1 MKNRTLHFACI
12 SVLFWMSHSSNAA
25 PPEINTNTIEKSQ
38 SKPNSNV
45 SVRVKVL
52 NQLLQEQWEYTLKN
66 SPETAT
72 VLGDLRYN
80 NRWTE
85 LSKNQIEKDKK
96 STQNFLKRFEAI
108 DSTGFSVTDQLNKD
122 LMIYQLKE
130 TLKNY
135 DLKLYEM
142 PFNQMWGLHLQFPGF
157 ISSIPF
163 DNAKQYQD
171 YISRLKQIP
180 LILDQGIQ
188 LAKQGQKDGLMPPK
202 YLIEKVAKQIN
213 SIAAPAGADSV
224 FASPLKQ
231 FPKNISKAEQERLS
245 REILQTIDQN
255 VRPAYQKLGTFIQ
268 KDYLPYGRQHE
279 GIWSL
284 PNGDELYRFYV
295 ENNTTTSESPENI
308 HQLGLKEVA
317 RIEAEM
323 LKIAKAQGF
332 NDLKSFQQSLKTN
345 PAVFPKSREEILEIY
360 RGYIAQMQP
369 ELPKL
374 FGLLPKNKVEVLPV
388 EQYREKEAAGAEY
401 HQGTPDGSRPG
412 QVYVNTGDFSER
424 SKISMEATAYHE
436 AIPGHHMQID
446 IAQNLPNLPMFRKQ
460 PNHTAYIEG
469 WALYAEQLGKD
480 VGFYKDPLSDYG
492 RLSSELFRAC
502 RLVVDTGVHYKK
514 WTRQQMIDFMREHSA
529 LDEPDIQAE
538 ADRYIAIPAQA
549 LAYKM
554 GQLKILELRELAKQE
569 LGDRFDIKAFHD
581 MILNEGKLPL
591 NILNARIKNW
601 IKEQKAKE
609 KKKNQNLGQ
618 VLVGPDLKTNRKQN
632 IIIKNIFYFR
642 TLKWKNL

>member
-1 MKNRTLHFACI
+1 MKNRTLQLACI

-80 NRWTE
+80 DRWTE

-108 DSTGFSVTDQLNKD
+108 DSTGFSATDQLNKD

-130 TLKNY
+130 ILKNY

-163 DNAKQYQD
+163 DNTKQYQD
-171 YISRLKQIP
+171 YIARLKQIP
-180 LILDQGIQ
+180 LILEQGIQ

-213 SIAAPAGADSV
+213 SIATPAGADSV

-245 REILQTIDQN
+245 REILQVIDQN
-255 VRPAYQKLGTFIQ
+255 VRPAYQKLGAFIQ

-295 ENNTTTSESPENI
+295 ENNTTTSESPETI

-332 NDLKSFQQSLKTN
+332 SDLKSFQQSLKTN

-581 MILNEGKLPL
+581 MVLNAGTLPL
-591 NILNARIKNW
+591 NILDARIKNW
-601 IKEQKAKE
+601 IKEQKAAA
-609 KKKNQNLGQ
+609 
-618 VLVGPDLKTNRKQN
+618 
-632 IIIKNIFYFR
+632 
-642 TLKWKNL
+642 

>member
-12 SVLFWMSHSSNAA
+12 SILFWMSHSSNAA
-25 PPEINTNTIEKSQ
+25 TPEININAIEKSQ
-38 SKPNSNV
+38 SKQNSNV
-45 SVRVKVL
+45 SVRVKAL

-66 SPETAT
+66 NPETAT

-96 STQNFLKRFEAI
+96 STQDFLKRFEVI
-108 DSTGFSVTDQLNKD
+108 DSTGFSATDKLNKD

-130 TLKNY
+130 SLKSY

-163 DNAKQYQD
+163 NNAKQYQD

-180 LILDQGIQ
+180 LILDQGTQ

-213 SIAAPAGADSV
+213 SIATPVGKDSV

-231 FPKNISKAEQERLS
+231 FPNNISKAEQERLS
-245 REILQTIDQN
+245 REMLQAIDQY

-295 ENNTTTSESPENI
+295 ENNTTTLESPENI

-332 NDLKSFQQSLKTN
+332 SDLKSFQQSLKTN

-388 EQYREKEAAGAEY
+388 EEYREKEAAGAEY

-554 GQLKILELRELAKQE
+554 GQLKILELRELAKHE

-581 MILNEGKLPL
+581 MILNAGTLPL
-591 NILNARIKNW
+591 NILDARIKNW
-601 IKEQKAKE
+601 IKEQKAAA
-609 KKKNQNLGQ
+609 
-618 VLVGPDLKTNRKQN
+618 
-632 IIIKNIFYFR
+632 
-642 TLKWKNL
+642 

>member
-1 MKNRTLHFACI
+1 MKNRTLQLACI
-12 SVLFWMSHSSNAA
+12 NVLFWMSHSSNAA

-38 SKPNSNV
+38 SKPNSHV

-96 STQNFLKRFEAI
+96 SMQNFLNRFEAI
-108 DSTGFSVTDQLNKD
+108 DSTGFSAIDQLNKD

-163 DNAKQYQD
+163 DNTKQYQD

-180 LILDQGIQ
+180 LILEQGIQ

-202 YLIEKVAKQIN
+202 YLIEKVVKQIN
-213 SIAAPAGADSV
+213 SIATPAGKDSV

-245 REILQTIDQN
+245 REVLQAIDQN
-255 VRPAYQKLGTFIQ
+255 VRPAYQKLGAFIQ

-295 ENNTTTSESPENI
+295 ENNTTTSESPETI

-538 ADRYIAIPAQA
+538 TDRYIAIPAQA

-581 MILNEGKLPL
+581 MILNAGTLPL
-591 NILNARIKNW
+591 NILDARIKNW
-601 IKEQKAKE
+601 IKEQKAAA
-609 KKKNQNLGQ
+609 
-618 VLVGPDLKTNRKQN
+618 
-632 IIIKNIFYFR
+632 
-642 TLKWKNL
+642 

>member
-25 PPEINTNTIEKSQ
+25 TPETNTNTIEKSQ
-38 SKPNSNV
+38 SKQNSGV
-45 SVRVKVL
+45 SVRVKAL

-66 SPETAT
+66 NPETAT
-72 VLGDLRYN
+72 TLGDLRYN
-80 NRWTE
+80 DRWTE
-85 LSKNQIEKDKK
+85 VSKNQIEKDKK

-108 DSTGFSVTDQLNKD
+108 DSTGFSATDQLNKD

-130 TLKNY
+130 TLKSY

-171 YISRLKQIP
+171 YIARLKQIP
-180 LILDQGIQ
+180 LILDQGVQ
-188 LAKQGQKDGLMPPK
+188 LAKQGQKDGLIPPK
-202 YLIEKVAKQIN
+202 YLIEKVVKQIN
-213 SIAAPAGADSV
+213 SIATPAGKDSV

-231 FPKNISKAEQERLS
+231 FPDNISKAEQERLS
-245 REILQTIDQN
+245 REMLQAIDQN
-255 VRPAYQKLGTFIQ
+255 VRPAYQKLGAFIQ

-284 PNGDELYRFYV
+284 PKGDELYRFYV
-295 ENNTTTSESPENI
+295 ENNTTTLESPENI

-538 ADRYIAIPAQA
+538 TDRYIAIPAQA

-554 GQLKILELRELAKQE
+554 GQLKILELRELAKHE

-581 MILNEGKLPL
+581 MILNAGTLPL
-591 NILNARIKNW
+591 NLLEERIKRW
-601 IKEQKAKE
+601 IAEQKQA
-609 KKKNQNLGQ
+609 
-618 VLVGPDLKTNRKQN
+618 V
-632 IIIKNIFYFR
+632 
-642 TLKWKNL
+642 

>member
-12 SVLFWMSHSSNAA
+12 SVLFWMSHSSNATT
-25 PPEINTNTIEKSQ
+25 PEISTNTTEKSQ
-38 SKPNSNV
+38 AKQNSNV
-45 SVRVKVL
+45 SARVKAL

-66 SPETAT
+66 NPETAT
-72 VLGDLRYN
+72 TLGDLRYN
-80 NRWTE
+80 DRWTE
-85 LSKNQIEKDKK
+85 SSKNQIEKDKK
-96 STQNFLKRFEAI
+96 TTQNFLKRFEAI
-108 DSTGFSVTDQLNKD
+108 DSTGFSATDQLNKD

-130 TLKNY
+130 TLKSY

-163 DNAKQYQD
+163 NNTKQYQD
-171 YISRLKQIP
+171 YIARLKQIP

-213 SIAAPAGADSV
+213 SIAAPAGKDSV

-231 FPKNISKAEQERLS
+231 FPNNISKAEQERLS
-245 REILQTIDQN
+245 REILQAIDQN
-255 VRPAYQKLGTFIQ
+255 VRPAYQKLGAFIQ
-268 KDYLPYGRQHE
+268 KDYLPHGRQHE

-295 ENNTTTSESPENI
+295 ENNTTTLESPENI

-345 PAVFPKSREEILEIY
+345 PSVFPKSREEILEIY

-569 LGDRFDIKAFHD
+569 LGDHFDIKAFHD
-581 MILNEGKLPL
+581 MILNAGTLPL
-591 NILNARIKNW
+591 NILDARIKNW
-601 IKEQKAKE
+601 IKEQKAAA
-609 KKKNQNLGQ
+609 
-618 VLVGPDLKTNRKQN
+618 
-632 IIIKNIFYFR
+632 
-642 TLKWKNL
+642 

>member
-25 PPEINTNTIEKSQ
+25 NPEINTNTIEKSQ
-38 SKPNSNV
+38 SKQKSDV
-45 SVRVKVL
+45 SVRVKAL
-52 NQLLQEQWEYTLKN
+52 NQLLQEQWEYALKN

-80 NRWTE
+80 DRWTE
-85 LSKNQIEKDKK
+85 FSKNQIEKDKK
-96 STQNFLKRFEAI
+96 TTQNFLKRFEAI
-108 DSTGFSVTDQLNKD
+108 DSTGFSATDQLNKD

-163 DNAKQYQD
+163 NNAKQYQD
-171 YISRLKQIP
+171 YIARLKQIP

-202 YLIEKVAKQIN
+202 YLIEKVAKQIT
-213 SIAAPAGADSV
+213 SIATPAGKDSV

-231 FPKNISKAEQERLS
+231 FPNNISKAEQERLS
-245 REILQTIDQN
+245 REILQVIDQN

-268 KDYLPYGRQHE
+268 KDYLPHGRQYE

-538 ADRYIAIPAQA
+538 TDRYIAIPAQA

-554 GQLKILELRELAKQE
+554 GQLKILELRELAKHE

-581 MILNEGKLPL
+581 MILNAGTLPL
-591 NILNARIKNW
+591 NILDARIKNW
-601 IKEQKAKE
+601 IKEQKAAA
-609 KKKNQNLGQ
+609 
-618 VLVGPDLKTNRKQN
+618 
-632 IIIKNIFYFR
+632 
-642 TLKWKNL
+642 

>member
-1 MKNRTLHFACI
+1 
-12 SVLFWMSHSSNAA
+12 MSHSSDAA
-25 PPEINTNTIEKSQ
+25 TPEINTNTIEKSQ

-45 SVRVKVL
+45 SVRVNAL

-66 SPETAT
+66 NPETAT
-72 VLGDLRYN
+72 TLGDLRYN

-85 LSKNQIEKDKK
+85 FSKNQIEKDKK
-96 STQNFLKRFEAI
+96 TTQNFLKRFEAI
-108 DSTGFSVTDQLNKD
+108 DSTGFSATDQLNKD

-163 DNAKQYQD
+163 NNAKQYQD
-171 YISRLKQIP
+171 YIARLKQIP

-188 LAKQGQKDGLMPPK
+188 LAKQGQKDALIPPK
-202 YLIEKVAKQIN
+202 YLIEKVAKQID
-213 SIAAPAGADSV
+213 SIATPAGVDSV

-245 REILQTIDQN
+245 REILQAIDQN

-308 HQLGLKEVA
+308 HQLGLKEVV

-424 SKISMEATAYHE
+424 SKISMESTAYHE

-460 PNHTAYIEG
+460 PNDTAYIEG

-538 ADRYIAIPAQA
+538 TDRYIAIPAQA

-554 GQLKILELRELAKQE
+554 GQLKILELRELAKHE

-581 MILNEGKLPL
+581 MILNAGTLPL
-591 NILNARIKNW
+591 NILDARIKNW
-601 IKEQKAKE
+601 IKEQKAAA
-609 KKKNQNLGQ
+609 
-618 VLVGPDLKTNRKQN
+618 
-632 IIIKNIFYFR
+632 
-642 TLKWKNL
+642 

>member
-12 SVLFWMSHSSNAA
+12 SILFWMSHSSNAT

-38 SKPNSNV
+38 SKQKSDI

-80 NRWTE
+80 DRWTE
-85 LSKNQIEKDKK
+85 FSKNQIEKDKK
-96 STQNFLKRFEAI
+96 TTQNFLKRFEAI
-108 DSTGFSVTDQLNKD
+108 DSTGFSATDQLNKD

-163 DNAKQYQD
+163 NNAKQYQD
-171 YISRLKQIP
+171 YIARLKQIP

-202 YLIEKVAKQIN
+202 YLIEKVAKQID
-213 SIAAPAGADSV
+213 SIATPAGKDSV

-245 REILQTIDQN
+245 REVLQAIDQN

-446 IAQNLPNLPMFRKQ
+446 IAQNLPSLPMFRKQ

-538 ADRYIAIPAQA
+538 TDRYIAIPAQA

-554 GQLKILELRELAKQE
+554 GQLKILELRELAKHE

-581 MILNEGKLPL
+581 MVLNAGTLPL
-591 NILNARIKNW
+591 NILDARIKNW
-601 IKEQKAKE
+601 IKEQKA
-609 KKKNQNLGQ
+609 GA
-618 VLVGPDLKTNRKQN
+618 
-632 IIIKNIFYFR
+632 
-642 TLKWKNL
+642 

>member
-25 PPEINTNTIEKSQ
+25 TPEININTIEKSQ
-38 SKPNSNV
+38 SKQKSDI
-45 SVRVKVL
+45 SVRVKAL

-66 SPETAT
+66 SPEIAT

-80 NRWTE
+80 DRWTE
-85 LSKNQIEKDKK
+85 ISKTQIEKDKK
-96 STQNFLKRFEAI
+96 TTQNFLKRFEAI
-108 DSTGFSVTDQLNKD
+108 DSTGFSATDQLNKD

-163 DNAKQYQD
+163 NNAKQYQD

-180 LILDQGIQ
+180 LILEQGIQ

-202 YLIEKVAKQIN
+202 YLIEKVAKQID
-213 SIAAPAGADSV
+213 SIATPAGADSV

-245 REILQTIDQN
+245 REVLQTIDQY
-255 VRPAYQKLGTFIQ
+255 VRPAYQKLGAFIQ

-514 WTRQQMIDFMREHSA
+514 WTRQQIIDFMREHSA

-538 ADRYIAIPAQA
+538 TDRYIAIPAQA

-581 MILNEGKLPL
+581 MILNAGTLPL
-591 NILNARIKNW
+591 NILDARIKNW
-601 IKEQKAKE
+601 IKEQKAAA
-609 KKKNQNLGQ
+609 
-618 VLVGPDLKTNRKQN
+618 
-632 IIIKNIFYFR
+632 
-642 TLKWKNL
+642 

>member
-38 SKPNSNV
+38 SKQKSDV
-45 SVRVKVL
+45 SIRVKAL

-80 NRWTE
+80 DRWTE
-85 LSKNQIEKDKK
+85 FSKTQIEKDKK

-108 DSTGFSVTDQLNKD
+108 DSTGFSATDQLNKD

-163 DNAKQYQD
+163 DNTKQYQD

-213 SIAAPAGADSV
+213 SIATPAGADSV

-245 REILQTIDQN
+245 RKVLQTIDQY

-268 KDYLPYGRQHE
+268 KDYLPHGRQHE

-538 ADRYIAIPAQA
+538 TDRYIAIPAQA

-554 GQLKILELRELAKQE
+554 GQLKILELRELAKHE
-569 LGDRFDIKAFHD
+569 LGERFDIKAFHD
-581 MILNEGKLPL
+581 MVLNAGTLPL
-591 NILNARIKNW
+591 NILDARIKNW
-601 IKEQKAKE
+601 IKEQKAAA
-609 KKKNQNLGQ
+609 
-618 VLVGPDLKTNRKQN
+618 
-632 IIIKNIFYFR
+632 
-642 TLKWKNL
+642 

>member
-1 MKNRTLHFACI
+1 MKA
-12 SVLFWMSHSSNAA
+12 
-25 PPEINTNTIEKSQ
+25 
-38 SKPNSNV
+38 
-45 SVRVKVL
+45 L

-66 SPETAT
+66 NPETAT
-72 VLGDLRYN
+72 TLGDLRYN
-80 NRWTE
+80 DRWTE
-85 LSKNQIEKDKK
+85 FSKNQIEKDKK
-96 STQNFLKRFEAI
+96 TTQNFLKRFEAI
-108 DSTGFSVTDQLNKD
+108 DSTGFSATDQLNKD

-163 DNAKQYQD
+163 NNAKQYQD
-171 YISRLKQIP
+171 YIARLKQIP
-180 LILDQGIQ
+180 LILEQGIQ

-213 SIAAPAGADSV
+213 NIAAPAGKDSV

-245 REILQTIDQN
+245 REVLQAIEQN

-295 ENNTTTSESPENI
+295 ENNTTTSESPETI

-538 ADRYIAIPAQA
+538 TDRYIAIPAQA

-554 GQLKILELRELAKQE
+554 GQLKILELRELAKHE
-569 LGDRFDIKAFHD
+569 LGERFDIKAFHD
-581 MILNEGKLPL
+581 MVLNAGTLPL
-591 NILNARIKNW
+591 NILDARIKNW
-601 IKEQKAKE
+601 IKEQKAAA
-609 KKKNQNLGQ
+609 
-618 VLVGPDLKTNRKQN
+618 
-632 IIIKNIFYFR
+632 
-642 TLKWKNL
+642 

>member
-1 MKNRTLHFACI
+1 MKNRTLQLACI

-66 SPETAT
+66 NPETAT

-80 NRWTE
+80 DRWTE
-85 LSKNQIEKDKK
+85 ISKNQIEKDKK
-96 STQNFLKRFEAI
+96 TTQNFLKRFEAI
-108 DSTGFSVTDQLNKD
+108 DSTGFSAIDQINKD

-157 ISSIPF
+157 ISAIPF
-163 DNAKQYQD
+163 NNAKQYQD
-171 YISRLKQIP
+171 YIARLKQIP

-202 YLIEKVAKQIN
+202 YLIEKVAKQID
-213 SIAAPAGADSV
+213 SIATPAGKDSV
-224 FASPLKQ
+224 FASPLKE

-245 REILQTIDQN
+245 REILQAIDQN

-360 RGYIAQMQP
+360 RGYIAQIQP

-374 FGLLPKNKVEVLPV
+374 FGLIPKNKVEVLPV

-412 QVYVNTGDFSER
+412 QVYVNTGDVSER

-480 VGFYKDPLSDYG
+480 VGFYKDQLSDYG

-581 MILNEGKLPL
+581 MILNAGTLPL
-591 NILNARIKNW
+591 NILDARIKNW
-601 IKEQKAKE
+601 IKEQKAAA
-609 KKKNQNLGQ
+609 
-618 VLVGPDLKTNRKQN
+618 
-632 IIIKNIFYFR
+632 
-642 TLKWKNL
+642 

>member
-1 MKNRTLHFACI
+1 MKNRTLQLACI

-80 NRWTE
+80 DRWTE

-108 DSTGFSVTDQLNKD
+108 DSTGFSATDQLNKD

-130 TLKNY
+130 ILKNY

-163 DNAKQYQD
+163 DNTKQYQD
-171 YISRLKQIP
+171 YIARLKQIP
-180 LILDQGIQ
+180 LILEQGIQ

-213 SIAAPAGADSV
+213 SIATPAGADSV

-245 REILQTIDQN
+245 REILQVIDQN
-255 VRPAYQKLGTFIQ
+255 VRPAYQKLGAFIQ

-295 ENNTTTSESPENI
+295 ENNTTTSESPETI

-332 NDLKSFQQSLKTN
+332 SDLKSFQQSLKTN

-581 MILNEGKLPL
+581 MILNAGTLPL
-591 NILNARIKNW
+591 NILDARIKNW
-601 IKEQKAKE
+601 IKEQKAAA
-609 KKKNQNLGQ
+609 
-618 VLVGPDLKTNRKQN
+618 
-632 IIIKNIFYFR
+632 
-642 TLKWKNL
+642 

>member
-25 PPEINTNTIEKSQ
+25 TPETNTNTIEKSQ
-38 SKPNSNV
+38 SKQNSNV
-45 SVRVKVL
+45 SVRVKAL

-66 SPETAT
+66 NPETAT
-72 VLGDLRYN
+72 TLGDLRYN
-80 NRWTE
+80 DRWTE
-85 LSKNQIEKDKK
+85 VSKNQIEKDKK

-108 DSTGFSVTDQLNKD
+108 DSTGFSATDQLNKD

-180 LILDQGIQ
+180 LILDQGTQ

-213 SIAAPAGADSV
+213 SIAAPAGKDSV

-245 REILQTIDQN
+245 REMLQAIDQH
-255 VRPAYQKLGTFIQ
+255 VRPAYQKLGAFIQ

-284 PNGDELYRFYV
+284 PKGDELYRFYV
-295 ENNTTTSESPENI
+295 ENNTTTLESPENI

-317 RIEAEM
+317 RIETEM

-514 WTRQQMIDFMREHSA
+514 WTRQQMIDFMRDHSA

-538 ADRYIAIPAQA
+538 ADRYIAVPAQA

-554 GQLKILELRELAKQE
+554 GQLKILELRELAKHE

-581 MILNEGKLPL
+581 MILNAGTLPL
-591 NILNARIKNW
+591 NILDARIKNW
-601 IKEQKAKE
+601 IKEQKAAA
-609 KKKNQNLGQ
+609 
-618 VLVGPDLKTNRKQN
+618 
-632 IIIKNIFYFR
+632 
-642 TLKWKNL
+642 

>member
-25 PPEINTNTIEKSQ
+25 TPEININTIEKSQ
-38 SKPNSNV
+38 SKQNSHV
-45 SVRVKVL
+45 SVRVKAL

-80 NRWTE
+80 DRWTE

-108 DSTGFSVTDQLNKD
+108 DSTGFSATDQLNKD

-213 SIAAPAGADSV
+213 SIATPAGKDSV

-245 REILQTIDQN
+245 RGILQAIDQN
-255 VRPAYQKLGTFIQ
+255 VRPAYQKLGAFIQ

-279 GIWSL
+279 GMWSL

-295 ENNTTTSESPENI
+295 ENNTTTSESSENI

-581 MILNEGKLPL
+581 MILNAGTLPL
-591 NILNARIKNW
+591 NILDARIKNW
-601 IKEQKAKE
+601 IKEQKAAA
-609 KKKNQNLGQ
+609 
-618 VLVGPDLKTNRKQN
+618 
-632 IIIKNIFYFR
+632 
-642 TLKWKNL
+642 

>member
-25 PPEINTNTIEKSQ
+25 TPEINTNTIEKSQ
-38 SKPNSNV
+38 SKQKSDV
-45 SVRVKVL
+45 SVRVKAL

-66 SPETAT
+66 NPETAT
-72 VLGDLRYN
+72 TLGDLRYN
-80 NRWTE
+80 DRWTE
-85 LSKNQIEKDKK
+85 FSKNQIEKDKK
-96 STQNFLKRFEAI
+96 TTQNFLKRFEAI
-108 DSTGFSVTDQLNKD
+108 DSTGFSATDQLNKD

-163 DNAKQYQD
+163 NNAKQYQD
-171 YISRLKQIP
+171 YIARLKQIP
-180 LILDQGIQ
+180 LILEQGIQ

-213 SIAAPAGADSV
+213 SIATPAGKDSV
-224 FASPLKQ
+224 FVSPLKQ

-245 REILQTIDQN
+245 REILQAIDQN
-255 VRPAYQKLGTFIQ
+255 VRPAYQKLGTFIE
-268 KDYLPYGRQHE
+268 KDYLPHGRQHE

-345 PAVFPKSREEILEIY
+345 PAVFAKSREEILEIY

-538 ADRYIAIPAQA
+538 TDRYIAIPAQA

-554 GQLKILELRELAKQE
+554 GQLKILELRELAKHE

-581 MILNEGKLPL
+581 MVLNAGTLPL
-591 NILNARIKNW
+591 NILDARIKNW
-601 IKEQKAKE
+601 IKEQKAAA
-609 KKKNQNLGQ
+609 
-618 VLVGPDLKTNRKQN
+618 
-632 IIIKNIFYFR
+632 
-642 TLKWKNL
+642 

>member
-25 PPEINTNTIEKSQ
+25 TLEINTNTIEKLQ
-38 SKPNSNV
+38 SKQKSDV
-45 SVRVKVL
+45 SVRVKAL

-66 SPETAT
+66 NPETAT
-72 VLGDLRYN
+72 TLGDLRYN
-80 NRWTE
+80 DRWTE
-85 LSKNQIEKDKK
+85 SSKSQIEKDKK
-96 STQNFLKRFEAI
+96 TTQNFLKRFEAI
-108 DSTGFSVTDQLNKD
+108 DSTGFSATDQLNKD

-157 ISSIPF
+157 ISAIPF
-163 DNAKQYQD
+163 DNTKQYQD
-171 YISRLKQIP
+171 YITRLKQIP

-202 YLIEKVAKQIN
+202 YLIEKVGKQID
-213 SIAAPAGADSV
+213 SIATPAGKDSV

-255 VRPAYQKLGTFIQ
+255 VRPAYQKLGAFIQ

-369 ELPKL
+369 ELPKF

-538 ADRYIAIPAQA
+538 TDRYIAFPAQA

-554 GQLKILELRELAKQE
+554 GQLKILELRELAKHE

-581 MILNEGKLPL
+581 MVLNAGTLPL
-591 NILNARIKNW
+591 NILDARIKNW
-601 IKEQKAKE
+601 IKEQKAAA
-609 KKKNQNLGQ
+609 
-618 VLVGPDLKTNRKQN
+618 
-632 IIIKNIFYFR
+632 
-642 TLKWKNL
+642 

>member
-1 MKNRTLHFACI
+1 
-12 SVLFWMSHSSNAA
+12 
-25 PPEINTNTIEKSQ
+25 
-38 SKPNSNV
+38 
-45 SVRVKVL
+45 
-52 NQLLQEQWEYTLKN
+52 QEQWEYTLKN
-66 SPETAT
+66 NPETAT
-72 VLGDLRYN
+72 ALGDLRYN
-80 NRWTE
+80 DRWTE
-85 LSKNQIEKDKK
+85 ISKNQIEKDKK
-96 STQNFLKRFEAI
+96 TTQNFLKRFEAI
-108 DSTGFSVTDQLNKD
+108 DSTGFSATDQLNKD

-163 DNAKQYQD
+163 NNAKQYQD

-202 YLIEKVAKQIN
+202 YLIEKVAKQID
-213 SIAAPAGADSV
+213 SIATPAGADSV

-245 REILQTIDQN
+245 REVLQTINQY

-268 KDYLPYGRQHE
+268 KDYLPHGRQHE

-480 VGFYKDPLSDYG
+480 IGFYKDPLSDYG

-581 MILNEGKLPL
+581 MILNAGTLPL
-591 NILNARIKNW
+591 NILDARIKNW
-601 IKEQKAKE
+601 IKEQKAAA
-609 KKKNQNLGQ
+609 
-618 VLVGPDLKTNRKQN
+618 
-632 IIIKNIFYFR
+632 
-642 TLKWKNL
+642 

>member
-1 MKNRTLHFACI
+1 
-12 SVLFWMSHSSNAA
+12 SHSSNAA
-25 PPEINTNTIEKSQ
+25 TPEINTNTIEKSQ
-38 SKPNSNV
+38 SKQKSDV
-45 SVRVKVL
+45 SVRVKAL

-66 SPETAT
+66 NPETAT
-72 VLGDLRYN
+72 TLGDLRYN
-80 NRWTE
+80 DRWTE
-85 LSKNQIEKDKK
+85 FSKNQIEKDKK
-96 STQNFLKRFEAI
+96 TTQNFLKRFEAI
-108 DSTGFSVTDQLNKD
+108 DSTGFSATDQLNKD

-180 LILDQGIQ
+180 LILEQGIQ

-202 YLIEKVAKQIN
+202 YLIEKVAKQIT
-213 SIAAPAGADSV
+213 SIAMPAGKDSV

-245 REILQTIDQN
+245 REILQAIDQN

-538 ADRYIAIPAQA
+538 TDRYIAIPAQA

-554 GQLKILELRELAKQE
+554 GQLKILELRELAKHE

-581 MILNEGKLPL
+581 MVLNAGTLPL
-591 NILNARIKNW
+591 NILDARIKNW
-601 IKEQKAKE
+601 IKEQKAAA
-609 KKKNQNLGQ
+609 
-618 VLVGPDLKTNRKQN
+618 
-632 IIIKNIFYFR
+632 
-642 TLKWKNL
+642 

>member
-12 SVLFWMSHSSNAA
+12 SVLFWMSHSSNATT
-25 PPEINTNTIEKSQ
+25 PEISTNTTEKSQ
-38 SKPNSNV
+38 AKQNSNV
-45 SVRVKVL
+45 SVRVKAL

-66 SPETAT
+66 NPETAT
-72 VLGDLRYN
+72 TLGDLRYN
-80 NRWTE
+80 DRWTE
-85 LSKNQIEKDKK
+85 SSKNQIEKDKK
-96 STQNFLKRFEAI
+96 TTQNFLKRFEAI
-108 DSTGFSVTDQLNKD
+108 DSTGFSATDQLNKD

-130 TLKNY
+130 TLKSY

-163 DNAKQYQD
+163 NNTKQYQD
-171 YISRLKQIP
+171 YIARLKQIP

-213 SIAAPAGADSV
+213 SIAAPAGKDSV

-231 FPKNISKAEQERLS
+231 FPNNISKAEQERLS
-245 REILQTIDQN
+245 REILQAIDQN

-268 KDYLPYGRQHE
+268 KDYLPHGRQHE

-295 ENNTTTSESPENI
+295 ENNTTTLESPENI

-581 MILNEGKLPL
+581 MILNAGTLPL
-591 NILNARIKNW
+591 NILDARIKNW
-601 IKEQKAKE
+601 IKEQKAAA
-609 KKKNQNLGQ
+609 
-618 VLVGPDLKTNRKQN
+618 
-632 IIIKNIFYFR
+632 
-642 TLKWKNL
+642 

>member
-12 SVLFWMSHSSNAA
+12 SVLFWISHSSGAA
-25 PPEINTNTIEKSQ
+25 TLEINTNTVEKSQ
-38 SKPNSNV
+38 SKQNSDV
-45 SVRVKVL
+45 SVRVKTL

-66 SPETAT
+66 NPEIAT
-72 VLGDLRYN
+72 TLGDLRYN

-85 LSKNQIEKDKK
+85 VSKNQIEKDKK

-163 DNAKQYQD
+163 NNAKQYQD
-171 YISRLKQIP
+171 YIARLKQIP

-202 YLIEKVAKQIN
+202 YLIEKVAKQID
-213 SIAAPAGADSV
+213 SIATPAGKDSV

-245 REILQTIDQN
+245 REILQAIDQN

-345 PAVFPKSREEILEIY
+345 PAVFPKSRKEILEIY

-502 RLVVDTGVHYKK
+502 RLVADTGVHYKK

-581 MILNEGKLPL
+581 MVLNAGTLPL
-591 NILNARIKNW
+591 NILDARIKNW
-601 IKEQKAKE
+601 IKEQKAA
-609 KKKNQNLGQ
+609 
-618 VLVGPDLKTNRKQN
+618 T
-632 IIIKNIFYFR
+632 
-642 TLKWKNL
+642 

>member
-12 SVLFWMSHSSNAA
+12 SVLFWMSHSSDAA
-25 PPEINTNTIEKSQ
+25 TPETNTNTIEKSQ

-45 SVRVKVL
+45 SVRVKAL

-66 SPETAT
+66 NPETAT
-72 VLGDLRYN
+72 TLGDLRYN
-80 NRWTE
+80 DRWTE
-85 LSKNQIEKDKK
+85 VSKNQIEKDKK

-108 DSTGFSVTDQLNKD
+108 DSTGFSATDQLNKD

-130 TLKNY
+130 SLKSY

-163 DNAKQYQD
+163 DNAKQYED
-171 YISRLKQIP
+171 YIARLKQIP
-180 LILDQGIQ
+180 LILDQGTQ

-213 SIAAPAGADSV
+213 SIATPSGKDSV

-245 REILQTIDQN
+245 REILQAIDQN

-284 PNGDELYRFYV
+284 PKGDELYRYYV
-295 ENNTTTSESPENI
+295 ENNTTTLESPETI

-538 ADRYIAIPAQA
+538 TDRYIAIPAQA

-554 GQLKILELRELAKQE
+554 GQLKILELRELAKHE

-581 MILNEGKLPL
+581 MILNAGTLPL
-591 NILNARIKNW
+591 NILDARIKNW
-601 IKEQKAKE
+601 IKEQKAAA
-609 KKKNQNLGQ
+609 
-618 VLVGPDLKTNRKQN
+618 
-632 IIIKNIFYFR
+632 
-642 TLKWKNL
+642 

>member
-12 SVLFWMSHSSNAA
+12 SVLFWMSHSSDAA
-25 PPEINTNTIEKSQ
+25 TPETNTNTIEKSQ
-38 SKPNSNV
+38 SKQNSNV

-66 SPETAT
+66 NPETAT
-72 VLGDLRYN
+72 TLGDLRYN

-85 LSKNQIEKDKK
+85 VSKNQIEKDKK
-96 STQNFLKRFEAI
+96 TTQNFLKRFEAI
-108 DSTGFSVTDQLNKD
+108 DSTGFSATDQLNKD

-171 YISRLKQIP
+171 YIARLKQIP
-180 LILDQGIQ
+180 LILDQGTQ

-202 YLIEKVAKQIN
+202 YLIEKVVKQIN
-213 SIAAPAGADSV
+213 SIAAPAGKDSV

-231 FPKNISKAEQERLS
+231 FPNNISKAEQERLS
-245 REILQTIDQN
+245 REILQAIDQN
-255 VRPAYQKLGTFIQ
+255 VRPAYQKLGAFIQ

-284 PNGDELYRFYV
+284 PKGDELYRFYV
-295 ENNTTTSESPENI
+295 EDNTTTLESPENI

-360 RGYIAQMQP
+360 RRYIAQMQP

-538 ADRYIAIPAQA
+538 TDRYIAIPAQA

-554 GQLKILELRELAKQE
+554 GQLKILELRELAKHE

-581 MILNEGKLPL
+581 MILNAGTLPL
-591 NILNARIKNW
+591 NILDARIKNW
-601 IKEQKAKE
+601 IKEQKAAA
-609 KKKNQNLGQ
+609 
-618 VLVGPDLKTNRKQN
+618 
-632 IIIKNIFYFR
+632 
-642 TLKWKNL
+642 

>member
-1 MKNRTLHFACI
+1 
-12 SVLFWMSHSSNAA
+12 
-25 PPEINTNTIEKSQ
+25 INTNTIEKSQ
-38 SKPNSNV
+38 SKQKSDV
-45 SVRVKVL
+45 SVRVKAL

-66 SPETAT
+66 NPETAT
-72 VLGDLRYN
+72 TLGDLRYN
-80 NRWTE
+80 DRWTE
-85 LSKNQIEKDKK
+85 FSKNQIEKDKK
-96 STQNFLKRFEAI
+96 TTQNFLKRFEAI
-108 DSTGFSVTDQLNKD
+108 DSTGFSATDQLNKD

-180 LILDQGIQ
+180 LILEQGIQ

-202 YLIEKVAKQIN
+202 YLIEKVAKQIT
-213 SIAAPAGADSV
+213 SIAMPAGKDSV

-245 REILQTIDQN
+245 REILQAIDQN

-538 ADRYIAIPAQA
+538 TDRYIAIPAQA

-554 GQLKILELRELAKQE
+554 GQLKILELRELAKHE

-581 MILNEGKLPL
+581 MVLNAGTLPL
-591 NILNARIKNW
+591 NILDARIKNW
-601 IKEQKAKE
+601 IKEQKAAA
-609 KKKNQNLGQ
+609 
-618 VLVGPDLKTNRKQN
+618 
-632 IIIKNIFYFR
+632 
-642 TLKWKNL
+642 

>member
-25 PPEINTNTIEKSQ
+25 PPEINTNSIEKSQ
-38 SKPNSNV
+38 SKPNSDV
-45 SVRVKVL
+45 SVRVKAL

-66 SPETAT
+66 NPETAT
-72 VLGDLRYN
+72 TLGDLRYN
-80 NRWTE
+80 DRWTE
-85 LSKNQIEKDKK
+85 FSKNQIEKDKK
-96 STQNFLKRFEAI
+96 TTQNFLKRFEAI
-108 DSTGFSVTDQLNKD
+108 DSTGFSATDQLNKD

-180 LILDQGIQ
+180 LILEQGIQ

-202 YLIEKVAKQIN
+202 YLIEKVAKQID
-213 SIAAPAGADSV
+213 SIATPTGKDSV

-480 VGFYKDPLSDYG
+480 VGFYKDQLSDYG

-569 LGDRFDIKAFHD
+569 LGDRFDIKTFHD
-581 MILNEGKLPL
+581 MILNAGTLPL
-591 NILNARIKNW
+591 NILDARIKNW
-601 IKEQKAKE
+601 IKEQKAAA
-609 KKKNQNLGQ
+609 
-618 VLVGPDLKTNRKQN
+618 
-632 IIIKNIFYFR
+632 
-642 TLKWKNL
+642 

>member
-12 SVLFWMSHSSNAA
+12 SVLFWMSHSSNATT
-25 PPEINTNTIEKSQ
+25 PEISTNTTEKSQ
-38 SKPNSNV
+38 AKQNSNV
-45 SVRVKVL
+45 SARVKAL

-66 SPETAT
+66 NPETAT
-72 VLGDLRYN
+72 TLGDLRYN
-80 NRWTE
+80 DRWTE
-85 LSKNQIEKDKK
+85 SSKNQIEKDKK
-96 STQNFLKRFEAI
+96 TTQNFLKRFEAI
-108 DSTGFSVTDQLNKD
+108 DSTGFSATDQLNKD

-163 DNAKQYQD
+163 DNTKQYQD
-171 YISRLKQIP
+171 YIARLKQIP

-213 SIAAPAGADSV
+213 SIATPAGKDSV

-245 REILQTIDQN
+245 REILQAIDQN

-295 ENNTTTSESPENI
+295 ENNTTTLESPQNI

-581 MILNEGKLPL
+581 MVLNAGTLPL
-591 NILNARIKNW
+591 NILDARIKNW
-601 IKEQKAKE
+601 IKEQKAAA
-609 KKKNQNLGQ
+609 
-618 VLVGPDLKTNRKQN
+618 
-632 IIIKNIFYFR
+632 
-642 TLKWKNL
+642 

>member
-12 SVLFWMSHSSNAA
+12 SVLFWMSHSSDAA
-25 PPEINTNTIEKSQ
+25 TPETNTNTIEKSQ
-38 SKPNSNV
+38 SKQNSNV
-45 SVRVKVL
+45 SVRVKAL

-66 SPETAT
+66 NPETAT
-72 VLGDLRYN
+72 TLGDLRYN
-80 NRWTE
+80 DRWTE
-85 LSKNQIEKDKK
+85 SSKNQIEKDKK
-96 STQNFLKRFEAI
+96 TTQNFLKRFEAI
-108 DSTGFSVTDQLNKD
+108 DSTGFSATDQLNKD

-130 TLKNY
+130 TLKSY

-171 YISRLKQIP
+171 YIARLKQIP

-202 YLIEKVAKQIN
+202 YLIEKVVKQIN
-213 SIAAPAGADSV
+213 SIAAPVGKDSV

-231 FPKNISKAEQERLS
+231 FPNNISKAEQERLS
-245 REILQTIDQN
+245 REILQAIDQN

-268 KDYLPYGRQHE
+268 KDYLPHGRQHE

-295 ENNTTTSESPENI
+295 ENNTTTLESPENI

-460 PNHTAYIEG
+460 PNDTAYIEG

-538 ADRYIAIPAQA
+538 TDRYIAIPAQA

-581 MILNEGKLPL
+581 MVLNAGTLPL
-591 NILNARIKNW
+591 NILDARIKNW
-601 IKEQKAKE
+601 IKEQKAAA
-609 KKKNQNLGQ
+609 
-618 VLVGPDLKTNRKQN
+618 
-632 IIIKNIFYFR
+632 
-642 TLKWKNL
+642 

>member
-12 SVLFWMSHSSNAA
+12 SVLFWMSHSSGAA
-25 PPEINTNTIEKSQ
+25 NPEINTNTIEKSQ
-38 SKPNSNV
+38 SKQKSDI
-45 SVRVKVL
+45 SVRVKAL

-66 SPETAT
+66 NPEIAT
-72 VLGDLRYN
+72 TLGDLRYN

-85 LSKNQIEKDKK
+85 FSKNQIEKDKK
-96 STQNFLKRFEAI
+96 TTQNFLKRFEAI
-108 DSTGFSVTDQLNKD
+108 DNTGFSATDQLNKD

-130 TLKNY
+130 SLKYY

-180 LILDQGIQ
+180 LILEQGIQ

-202 YLIEKVAKQIN
+202 YLIEKVAKQIT
-213 SIAAPAGADSV
+213 SIATPAGKDSV

-245 REILQTIDQN
+245 REILQVIDQN

-268 KDYLPYGRQHE
+268 KDYLPHGRQYE

-317 RIEAEM
+317 RIEAEI

-538 ADRYIAIPAQA
+538 TDRYIAIPAQA

-554 GQLKILELRELAKQE
+554 GQLKILELRELAKHE

-581 MILNEGKLPL
+581 MVLNAGTLPL
-591 NILNARIKNW
+591 NILDARIKNW
-601 IKEQKAKE
+601 IKEQKAAA
-609 KKKNQNLGQ
+609 
-618 VLVGPDLKTNRKQN
+618 
-632 IIIKNIFYFR
+632 
-642 TLKWKNL
+642 

>member
-12 SVLFWMSHSSNAA
+12 SVLFWMSHSSGAA
-25 PPEINTNTIEKSQ
+25 NPEINTNTIEKSQ
-38 SKPNSNV
+38 SKQKSDV
-45 SVRVKVL
+45 SVRVKAL
-52 NQLLQEQWEYTLKN
+52 NQLLQEQWEYALKN

-80 NRWTE
+80 DRWTE
-85 LSKNQIEKDKK
+85 FSKTQIEKDKK
-96 STQNFLKRFEAI
+96 TTQNFLKRFEAI
-108 DSTGFSVTDQLNKD
+108 DSTGFSATDQLNKD
-122 LMIYQLKE
+122 LMIYQFKE

-163 DNAKQYQD
+163 NNAKQYQD
-171 YISRLKQIP
+171 YIARLKQIP

-202 YLIEKVAKQIN
+202 YLIEKVAKQIT
-213 SIAAPAGADSV
+213 SIAAPARKVSV

-231 FPKNISKAEQERLS
+231 FPNNISKAEQERLS
-245 REILQTIDQN
+245 REILQAIDQN

-538 ADRYIAIPAQA
+538 TDRYIAIPAQA

-554 GQLKILELRELAKQE
+554 GQLKILELRELAKHE

-581 MILNEGKLPL
+581 MVLNAGTLPL
-591 NILNARIKNW
+591 NILDARIKNW
-601 IKEQKAKE
+601 IKEQKAAA
-609 KKKNQNLGQ
+609 
-618 VLVGPDLKTNRKQN
+618 
-632 IIIKNIFYFR
+632 
-642 TLKWKNL
+642 

>member
-1 MKNRTLHFACI
+1 MKNKTLHYACI
-12 SVLFWMSHSSNAA
+12 SVLFWMSHSSNAK
-25 PPEINTNTIEKSQ
+25 PPEINTNTTEKSQ
-38 SKPNSNV
+38 AKQNSNV
-45 SVRVKVL
+45 SVRVKAL

-66 SPETAT
+66 NPETAT
-72 VLGDLRYN
+72 TLGDLRYN
-80 NRWTE
+80 DRWTE
-85 LSKNQIEKDKK
+85 FSKNQIEKDKK
-96 STQNFLKRFEAI
+96 TTQNFLKRFEAI
-108 DSTGFSVTDQLNKD
+108 DSTGFSATDQLNKD

-130 TLKNY
+130 TLKSY

-163 DNAKQYQD
+163 NNARQYQD
-171 YISRLKQIP
+171 YIARLKQIP

-188 LAKQGQKDGLMPPK
+188 LAKQGQKDGLIPPK
-202 YLIEKVAKQIN
+202 YLLEKVAKQID
-213 SIAAPAGADSV
+213 SIATPAGKDSV

-245 REILQTIDQN
+245 REILQAIDQN

-295 ENNTTTSESPENI
+295 ENNTTTSESPETI

-554 GQLKILELRELAKQE
+554 GQLKILELRELAKHE

-581 MILNEGKLPL
+581 MILNAGTLPL
-591 NILNARIKNW
+591 NILDARIKNW
-601 IKEQKAKE
+601 IKEQKAAA
-609 KKKNQNLGQ
+609 
-618 VLVGPDLKTNRKQN
+618 
-632 IIIKNIFYFR
+632 
-642 TLKWKNL
+642 

>member
-1 MKNRTLHFACI
+1 MKNRTLQLACI

-25 PPEINTNTIEKSQ
+25 PPETNTNTIEKSQ
-38 SKPNSNV
+38 SKPNRHV

-108 DSTGFSVTDQLNKD
+108 DSTGFSAIDQLNKD

-171 YISRLKQIP
+171 YIARLKQIP
-180 LILDQGIQ
+180 LILEQGIQ

-213 SIAAPAGADSV
+213 SIATPAGKDSV
-224 FASPLKQ
+224 FASPSKQ

-245 REILQTIDQN
+245 REVLQAIDQN

-268 KDYLPYGRQHE
+268 KDYLPHGRQHE

-538 ADRYIAIPAQA
+538 TDRYIAIPAQA

-581 MILNEGKLPL
+581 MILNAGTLPL
-591 NILNARIKNW
+591 NILDARIKNW
-601 IKEQKAKE
+601 IKEQKAAA
-609 KKKNQNLGQ
+609 
-618 VLVGPDLKTNRKQN
+618 
-632 IIIKNIFYFR
+632 
-642 TLKWKNL
+642 

>member
-1 MKNRTLHFACI
+1 Q
-12 SVLFWMSHSSNAA
+12 
-25 PPEINTNTIEKSQ
+25 KSD
-38 SKPNSNV
+38 V
-45 SVRVKVL
+45 SVRVKAL

-66 SPETAT
+66 NPETAT

-80 NRWTE
+80 DRWTE
-85 LSKNQIEKDKK
+85 FSKTQIEKDKK

-108 DSTGFSVTDQLNKD
+108 DSTGFSATDQLNKD

-163 DNAKQYQD
+163 NNTKQYQD

-202 YLIEKVAKQIN
+202 YLIEKVAKQID
-213 SIAAPAGADSV
+213 SIATPAGADSV

-245 REILQTIDQN
+245 REVLQTIDQN

-268 KDYLPYGRQHE
+268 KDYLPHGRQHE

-538 ADRYIAIPAQA
+538 TDRYIAIPAQA

-554 GQLKILELRELAKQE
+554 GQLKILELRELAKHE

-581 MILNEGKLPL
+581 MILNAGTLPL
-591 NILNARIKNW
+591 NILDARIKNW
-601 IKEQKAKE
+601 IKEQKAAA
-609 KKKNQNLGQ
+609 
-618 VLVGPDLKTNRKQN
+618 
-632 IIIKNIFYFR
+632 
-642 TLKWKNL
+642 

>member
-1 MKNRTLHFACI
+1 MKNRTLYYVCI

-38 SKPNSNV
+38 SKQNSNV

-108 DSTGFSVTDQLNKD
+108 DSTGFSATDQLNKD

-180 LILDQGIQ
+180 LILEQGIQ

-213 SIAAPAGADSV
+213 SIATPAGADSV

-245 REILQTIDQN
+245 REILQAIDQN

-295 ENNTTTSESPENI
+295 ENNTTTSESPETI

-569 LGDRFDIKAFHD
+569 LGERFDIKAFHD
-581 MILNEGKLPL
+581 MVLNAGTLPL
-591 NILNARIKNW
+591 NILDARIKNW
-601 IKEQKAKE
+601 IKEQKAAA
-609 KKKNQNLGQ
+609 
-618 VLVGPDLKTNRKQN
+618 
-632 IIIKNIFYFR
+632 
-642 TLKWKNL
+642 

>member
-1 MKNRTLHFACI
+1 MKNRTLHYVCI
-12 SVLFWMSHSSNAA
+12 SVLFWMSLSSNAA
-25 PPEINTNTIEKSQ
+25 TPEINTNTIEKSQ
-38 SKPNSNV
+38 SKQNSHV
-45 SVRVKVL
+45 SVRVKAL

-80 NRWTE
+80 DRWTE

-108 DSTGFSVTDQLNKD
+108 DSTGFSATDQLNKD

-163 DNAKQYQD
+163 DNTKQYQD

-213 SIAAPAGADSV
+213 SIATPAGKDSV

-245 REILQTIDQN
+245 REVLQAIDQN
-255 VRPAYQKLGTFIQ
+255 VRPAYQKLGAFIQ

-295 ENNTTTSESPENI
+295 ENNTTTLESPETI

-332 NDLKSFQQSLKTN
+332 SDLKSFQQSLKTN

-538 ADRYIAIPAQA
+538 TDRYIAIPAQA

-581 MILNEGKLPL
+581 MILNAGTLPL
-591 NILNARIKNW
+591 NILDARIKNW
-601 IKEQKAKE
+601 IKEQKAAA
-609 KKKNQNLGQ
+609 
-618 VLVGPDLKTNRKQN
+618 
-632 IIIKNIFYFR
+632 
-642 TLKWKNL
+642 

>member
-12 SVLFWMSHSSNAA
+12 SVLFWMSHSSGAA
-25 PPEINTNTIEKSQ
+25 NPEINTNTIEKSQ
-38 SKPNSNV
+38 SKQKSDI
-45 SVRVKVL
+45 SVRVKAL

-66 SPETAT
+66 NPEIAT
-72 VLGDLRYN
+72 TLGDLRYN

-85 LSKNQIEKDKK
+85 FSKTQIEKDKK
-96 STQNFLKRFEAI
+96 TTQNFLKRFEAI
-108 DSTGFSVTDQLNKD
+108 DSTGFSATDQLNKD

-130 TLKNY
+130 SLKYY

-180 LILDQGIQ
+180 LILEQGIQ

-202 YLIEKVAKQIN
+202 YLIEKVAKQID
-213 SIAAPAGADSV
+213 SIATPAGKDSV

-231 FPKNISKAEQERLS
+231 FPNNISKAEQERLS
-245 REILQTIDQN
+245 REVLQTIDQY

-268 KDYLPYGRQHE
+268 KDYLPHGRQHE

-554 GQLKILELRELAKQE
+554 GQLKILELRELAKHE

-581 MILNEGKLPL
+581 MILNAGTLPL
-591 NILNARIKNW
+591 NILDARIKNW
-601 IKEQKAKE
+601 IKEQKAAA
-609 KKKNQNLGQ
+609 
-618 VLVGPDLKTNRKQN
+618 
-632 IIIKNIFYFR
+632 
-642 TLKWKNL
+642 

>member
-12 SVLFWMSHSSNAA
+12 SVLFWMSHSSDAA
-25 PPEINTNTIEKSQ
+25 TPETNTNTIEKSQ
-38 SKPNSNV
+38 SKQNSGV
-45 SVRVKVL
+45 SVRVKAL

-108 DSTGFSVTDQLNKD
+108 DSTGFSATDQLNKD

-171 YISRLKQIP
+171 YIARLKQIP

-202 YLIEKVAKQIN
+202 YLIEKVVKQIN
-213 SIAAPAGADSV
+213 SIAAPVGKDSV

-245 REILQTIDQN
+245 REMLQAIDQN
-255 VRPAYQKLGTFIQ
+255 VRPAYQKLGAFIQ

-284 PNGDELYRFYV
+284 PKGDELYRFYV

-332 NDLKSFQQSLKTN
+332 SDLKSFQQSLKTN

-538 ADRYIAIPAQA
+538 TDRYIAIPAQA

-554 GQLKILELRELAKQE
+554 GQLKILELRELAKHE

-581 MILNEGKLPL
+581 MILNAGTLPL
-591 NILNARIKNW
+591 NILDARIKNW
-601 IKEQKAKE
+601 IKEQKAAA
-609 KKKNQNLGQ
+609 
-618 VLVGPDLKTNRKQN
+618 
-632 IIIKNIFYFR
+632 
-642 TLKWKNL
+642 

>member
-1 MKNRTLHFACI
+1 MKNKTLHYACI
-12 SVLFWMSHSSNAA
+12 SVLFWMSHSSNAT

-45 SVRVKVL
+45 SVRVNAL

-66 SPETAT
+66 NPETAT
-72 VLGDLRYN
+72 TLGDLRYN

-85 LSKNQIEKDKK
+85 VSKTQIEKDKK
-96 STQNFLKRFEAI
+96 TTQNFLKRLEAI
-108 DSTGFSVTDQLNKD
+108 DSTGFSATDQLNKD

-163 DNAKQYQD
+163 NNAKQYQD

-202 YLIEKVAKQIN
+202 YLIEKVAKQID
-213 SIAAPAGADSV
+213 SIATPAGKDSV

-245 REILQTIDQN
+245 REILQAIDQN

-538 ADRYIAIPAQA
+538 TDRYIAIPAQA

-554 GQLKILELRELAKQE
+554 GQLKILELRELAKHE

-581 MILNEGKLPL
+581 MVLNAGTLPL
-591 NILNARIKNW
+591 NILDARIKNW
-601 IKEQKAKE
+601 IKEQKAAA
-609 KKKNQNLGQ
+609 
-618 VLVGPDLKTNRKQN
+618 
-632 IIIKNIFYFR
+632 
-642 TLKWKNL
+642 